1 MTRHGLDKTILAA
14 ALAVSLGGCTGLGN
28 TEGDWLCPTAQGEG
42 CRTIAQADRADGG
55 SAAPGA
61 AMDVPAARPVADTPA
76 AMDVPAA
83 RPVSDI
89 PAADT
94 PAVADDAVLS
104 ASADDWRAPL
114 NGARLRRPERL
125 VVVDRP
131 VVDADGNYLRCRA
144 HVVLVPA
151 SWTGVSGDDREG
163 AGARGAGPGLRR
175 ARTGR
180 SRP

>member
-61 AMDVPAARPVADTPA
+61 GRDVPAARPAADTPA
-76 AMDVPAA
+76 A
-83 RPVSDI
+83 RPVTDI

-94 PAVADDAVLS
+94 PAAVNADAFP
-104 ASADDWRAPL
+104 ASADDWIAPL

-125 VVVDRP
+125 AAVWIGP
-131 VVDADGNYLRCRA
+131 VVDADGNYHEGGWA

-151 SWTGVSGDDREG
+151 SWTGADGMGADGTGADR
-163 AGARGAGPGLRR
+163 
-175 ARTGR
+175 
-180 SRP
+180 